1 MNRKAIISG
10 REYALLEIVP
20 SLDGGRALLLCEDEN
35 GKRAVCSEP
44 LWRSCALTDVQSA
57 PVHAH
62 SSSQEKIEYF
72 LSVFKGREDVYAR
85 RYHSTTTGKTGYTPV
100 CKNEWMHSLC
110 DKKKY
115 KCAECP
121 NREFRPLTA
130 DVVKAHLIGSDSLC
144 RDVAAIY
151 PMLEDN
157 KTWLLAADFD
167 EENWKLDVT
176 AFCKS
181 CKEAGLVPAVERSR
195 SGNGAH
201 VWFFFSEP
209 VSAADAR
216 RLGTG
221 LLTGTMSCRHELSF
235 SSYDRLFPS
244 QDLVPKG
251 GFGNLIALPFQ
262 GQAQKDGNSLFVDDR
277 FEPYPDQWAF
287 LSSLPKITPEQLE
300 EALRKVCHHGDM
312 GELADAE
319 EKQVPWKRKRTKT
332 KLTRRDFPLQVRLHH
347 SNLIYVEKKGF
358 SQGALN
364 TLKRLAAFPNPEF
377 RSKQAMRI
385 SVYGVPRVLDCGY
398 EDEEYIGLPRGC
410 MDEILGLLDQY
421 EVPVVL
427 EDHRSPGHSIDVE
440 FNGVLRPE
448 QEPAARA
455 LLDADT
461 GVLSATTAFGKTV
474 IGSYLIGQRKVN
486 TLVLVQSS
494 ALLEQWKSS
503 LEQFLN
509 IHEVLPEPPKK
520 RGRKKKQ
527 HLIGQIGSG
536 KNTRSGIV
544 GIATMQSLLEG
555 GEKSVKSFVAEY
567 GMVIVDECH
576 HVAAFTFETV
586 LKAVEAKYVYG
597 LSATPVR
604 KDGHHPIIFM
614 QCGPVRYLVDA
625 KSQAEKR
632 SFSHIVIPRFTRLR
646 LPDANGIQDMY
657 AGVIENHNRNE
668 LLVSDTLK
676 LIQEGRTPI
685 LLTERKE
692 HAVLLAGHLSDQVKH
707 VFLLIGSD
715 KQKDKREKLTALQN
729 VPDDKDVVVVATG
742 KYIGEGFDAPRL
754 DTLLLAMPISWKG
767 TLAQYAGR
775 LHRNYEGKQEVRI
788 YDYVDIHVP
797 TLERMYHKRMKGYAE
812 LGYQVKFGAA
822 DQFVSVIYDGH
833 SSMLPFE
840 QDLDDAARSVVI
852 VSPYLQKGRIVKL
865 LPSLQKAVASGVEIA
880 IHTRTAESG
889 KLANQESVCEAIEMM
904 RQTGIVVHTHK
915 ELNQRYAVVDESVV
929 WYGGVDFLAFGR
941 KDTDVLRFKNPD
953 IAGEFLSLSGHTES
967 EQLVMED
974 VSM

>member
-1 MNRKAIISG
+1 MNRKANING
-10 REYALLEIVP
+10 REYTLLEIVP
-20 SLDGGRALLLCEDEN
+20 SLDGGQALLLCEDEN
-35 GKRAVCSEP
+35 GKKATCSES
-44 LWRSCALTDVQSA
+44 LWCSCTLTDVQSA

-100 CKNEWMHSLC
+100 CKNEWVHGLC

-115 KCAECP
+115 RCAECP

-130 DVVKAHLIGSDSLC
+130 DVVKAHLIGRDSLC

-151 PMLEDN
+151 PMLADN
-157 KTWLLAADFD
+157 RTWLLAADFD

-181 CKEAGLVPAVERSR
+181 CKDAGLVPAVERSR

-221 LLTGTMSCRHELSF
+221 LLTRTMSCRHELSF

-262 GQAQKDGNSLFVDDR
+262 GQA
-277 FEPYPDQWAF
+277 
-287 LSSLPKITPEQLE
+287 SLPRITPEQLE
-300 EALRKVCHHGDM
+300 EALRKLCHHGDV

-319 EKQVPWKRKRTKT
+319 EKQVPWKRKRTQT
-332 KLTRRDFPLQVRLHH
+332 KLTRRDFPLQVSLYI
-347 SNLIYVEKKGF
+347 SNLIYIEKKDF
-358 SQGALN
+358 SQAALN

-385 SVYGVPRVLDCGY
+385 SVYGIPRVLDCGY
-398 EDEEYIGLPRGC
+398 EDENYIGIPRGC
-410 MDEILGLLDQY
+410 IEALLGLFDQY
-421 EVPVVL
+421 EVPAIL
-427 EDHRSPGHSIDVE
+427 EDHRSLGHSIDVE
-440 FNGVLRPE
+440 FNGMLRPE

-455 LLDADT
+455 LLAADI

-474 IGSYLIGQRKVN
+474 IGAYLIAQRKVN

-509 IHEVLPEPPKK
+509 IHEVLPELPKK
-520 RGRKKKQ
+520 RGRKKKR

-544 GIATMQSLLEG
+544 DIATMQSLLK
-555 GEKSVKSFVAEY
+555 GEEKTVKSFVAEY

-632 SFSHIVIPRFTRLR
+632 SFSHIVIPRFTRMR
-646 LPDANGIQDMY
+646 LPDANRIQDMY

-676 LIQEGRTPI
+676 LVQEGRTPI

-692 HAVLLAGHLSDQVKH
+692 HAVLLANQMSDQVKH

-729 VPDDKDVVVVATG
+729 MPDDEDVVVVATG

-797 TLERMYHKRMKGYAE
+797 TLERMYHKRLKGYAE

-822 DQFVSVIYDGH
+822 DQSISVIYDGH

-840 QDLDDAARSVVI
+840 QDLDDAACSVVI
-852 VSPYLQKGRIVKL
+852 VSPYLQKGRFLKL
-865 LPSLQKAVASGVEIA
+865 LPTLQKAVASGVKIA
-880 IHTRTAESG
+880 VHTRTADSRELS
-889 KLANQESVCEAIEMM
+889 NQESVCEAIKMLE
-904 RQTGIVVHTHK
+904 QTGIVVHTHK

-941 KDTDVLRFKNPD
+941 KDADVLRFKNPD
-953 IAGEFLSLSGHTES
+953 IAGELLSLSGHAGS
-967 EQLVMED
+967 EQFVMED
-974 VSM
+974 VYM

>member
-1 MNRKAIISG
+1 M
-10 REYALLEIVP
+10 
-20 SLDGGRALLLCEDEN
+20 
-35 GKRAVCSEP
+35 
-44 LWRSCALTDVQSA
+44 
-57 PVHAH
+57 
-62 SSSQEKIEYF
+62 
-72 LSVFKGREDVYAR
+72 
-85 RYHSTTTGKTGYTPV
+85 
-100 CKNEWMHSLC
+100 
-110 DKKKY
+110 
-115 KCAECP
+115 
-121 NREFRPLTA
+121 
-130 DVVKAHLIGSDSLC
+130 IG
-144 RDVAAIY
+144 A
-151 PMLEDN
+151 
-157 KTWLLAADFD
+157 
-167 EENWKLDVT
+167 
-176 AFCKS
+176 
-181 CKEAGLVPAVERSR
+181 
-195 SGNGAH
+195 
-201 VWFFFSEP
+201 
-209 VSAADAR
+209 
-216 RLGTG
+216 
-221 LLTGTMSCRHELSF
+221 
-235 SSYDRLFPS
+235 
-244 QDLVPKG
+244 
-251 GFGNLIALPFQ
+251 
-262 GQAQKDGNSLFVDDR
+262 
-277 FEPYPDQWAF
+277 
-287 LSSLPKITPEQLE
+287 
-300 EALRKVCHHGDM
+300 
-312 GELADAE
+312 
-319 EKQVPWKRKRTKT
+319 
-332 KLTRRDFPLQVRLHH
+332 
-347 SNLIYVEKKGF
+347 
-358 SQGALN
+358 
-364 TLKRLAAFPNPEF
+364 
-377 RSKQAMRI
+377 
-385 SVYGVPRVLDCGY
+385 
-398 EDEEYIGLPRGC
+398 
-410 MDEILGLLDQY
+410 
-421 EVPVVL
+421 
-427 EDHRSPGHSIDVE
+427 
-440 FNGVLRPE
+440 
-448 QEPAARA
+448 
-455 LLDADT
+455 
-461 GVLSATTAFGKTV
+461 
-474 IGSYLIGQRKVN
+474 YLIGQRKVN

-509 IHEVLPEPPKK
+509 VHEVLPELPKK

-527 HLIGQIGSG
+527 YLIGQIGSG
-536 KNTRSGIV
+536 KNSRSRIV
-544 GIATMQSLLEG
+544 DIATMQSLLEG
-555 GEKSVKSFVAEY
+555 EEKTVKPFVAEY

-632 SFSHIVIPRFTRLR
+632 SFSHIVIPRFTRMR
-646 LPDANGIQDMY
+646 LPNANGIQDMY
-657 AGVIENHNRNE
+657 TGVIENHNRNE

-676 LIQEGRTPI
+676 LVQEGRTPI
-685 LLTERKE
+685 LLTERKD

-822 DQFVSVIYDGH
+822 DQSISVIYDGH

-840 QDLDDAARSVVI
+840 QDLDDAVRSVVI

-865 LPSLQKAVASGVEIA
+865 LPPLQKAVASGVEIA
-880 IHTRTAESG
+880 IHTRTADGRE
-889 KLANQESVCEAIEMM
+889 LLNQESVCEAIKILE
-904 RQTGIVVHTHK
+904 QIGIVVHTHK

-953 IAGEFLSLSGHTES
+953 IAGEFLSLSGHAES

>member
-1 MNRKAIISG
+1 M
-10 REYALLEIVP
+10 
-20 SLDGGRALLLCEDEN
+20 
-35 GKRAVCSEP
+35 
-44 LWRSCALTDVQSA
+44 
-57 PVHAH
+57 
-62 SSSQEKIEYF
+62 
-72 LSVFKGREDVYAR
+72 
-85 RYHSTTTGKTGYTPV
+85 
-100 CKNEWMHSLC
+100 
-110 DKKKY
+110 
-115 KCAECP
+115 
-121 NREFRPLTA
+121 
-130 DVVKAHLIGSDSLC
+130 
-144 RDVAAIY
+144 
-151 PMLEDN
+151 
-157 KTWLLAADFD
+157 
-167 EENWKLDVT
+167 
-176 AFCKS
+176 
-181 CKEAGLVPAVERSR
+181 
-195 SGNGAH
+195 
-201 VWFFFSEP
+201 
-209 VSAADAR
+209 
-216 RLGTG
+216 
-221 LLTGTMSCRHELSF
+221 
-235 SSYDRLFPS
+235 
-244 QDLVPKG
+244 
-251 GFGNLIALPFQ
+251 
-262 GQAQKDGNSLFVDDR
+262 
-277 FEPYPDQWAF
+277 
-287 LSSLPKITPEQLE
+287 
-300 EALRKVCHHGDM
+300 
-312 GELADAE
+312 
-319 EKQVPWKRKRTKT
+319 
-332 KLTRRDFPLQVRLHH
+332 
-347 SNLIYVEKKGF
+347 
-358 SQGALN
+358 
-364 TLKRLAAFPNPEF
+364 
-377 RSKQAMRI
+377 
-385 SVYGVPRVLDCGY
+385 
-398 EDEEYIGLPRGC
+398 
-410 MDEILGLLDQY
+410 
-421 EVPVVL
+421 
-427 EDHRSPGHSIDVE
+427 
-440 FNGVLRPE
+440 
-448 QEPAARA
+448 
-455 LLDADT
+455 
-461 GVLSATTAFGKTV
+461 
-474 IGSYLIGQRKVN
+474 
-486 TLVLVQSS
+486 
-494 ALLEQWKSS
+494 
-503 LEQFLN
+503 
-509 IHEVLPEPPKK
+509 
-520 RGRKKKQ
+520 
-527 HLIGQIGSG
+527 
-536 KNTRSGIV
+536 
-544 GIATMQSLLEG
+544 
-555 GEKSVKSFVAEY
+555 
-567 GMVIVDECH
+567 
-576 HVAAFTFETV
+576 

>member
-1 MNRKAIISG
+1 M
-10 REYALLEIVP
+10 
-20 SLDGGRALLLCEDEN
+20 
-35 GKRAVCSEP
+35 
-44 LWRSCALTDVQSA
+44 
-57 PVHAH
+57 
-62 SSSQEKIEYF
+62 
-72 LSVFKGREDVYAR
+72 
-85 RYHSTTTGKTGYTPV
+85 
-100 CKNEWMHSLC
+100 
-110 DKKKY
+110 
-115 KCAECP
+115 
-121 NREFRPLTA
+121 
-130 DVVKAHLIGSDSLC
+130 
-144 RDVAAIY
+144 
-151 PMLEDN
+151 
-157 KTWLLAADFD
+157 
-167 EENWKLDVT
+167 
-176 AFCKS
+176 
-181 CKEAGLVPAVERSR
+181 
-195 SGNGAH
+195 
-201 VWFFFSEP
+201 
-209 VSAADAR
+209 
-216 RLGTG
+216 
-221 LLTGTMSCRHELSF
+221 
-235 SSYDRLFPS
+235 
-244 QDLVPKG
+244 
-251 GFGNLIALPFQ
+251 
-262 GQAQKDGNSLFVDDR
+262 
-277 FEPYPDQWAF
+277 
-287 LSSLPKITPEQLE
+287 
-300 EALRKVCHHGDM
+300 
-312 GELADAE
+312 
-319 EKQVPWKRKRTKT
+319 
-332 KLTRRDFPLQVRLHH
+332 
-347 SNLIYVEKKGF
+347 
-358 SQGALN
+358 
-364 TLKRLAAFPNPEF
+364 
-377 RSKQAMRI
+377 
-385 SVYGVPRVLDCGY
+385 
-398 EDEEYIGLPRGC
+398 
-410 MDEILGLLDQY
+410 
-421 EVPVVL
+421 
-427 EDHRSPGHSIDVE
+427 
-440 FNGVLRPE
+440 LRPE

-544 GIATMQSLLEG
+544 DIATMQSLLEG

-880 IHTRTAESG
+880 LHTRTAESG

>member
-1 MNRKAIISG
+1 MNQKAMING
-10 REYALLEIVP
+10 REYTLFDILP
-20 SLDGGRALLLCEDEN
+20 FLDGGKVLLCEDEN
-35 GKRAVCSEP
+35 GKRAACSET
-44 LWRSCALTDVQSA
+44 LWRGHAPEDVHSA

-72 LSVFKGREDVYAR
+72 LSVFKGRKDVYAR

-100 CKNEWMHSLC
+100 CKNEWVHGLC

-115 KCAECP
+115 RCAECP

-130 DVVKAHLIGSDSLC
+130 DVVKAHLIGRDSLC

-167 EENWKLDVT
+167 AEDWKLDVT
-176 AFCKS
+176 AFCES

-221 LLTGTMSCRHELSF
+221 LLTRTMSRRHALSF

-244 QDLVPKG
+244 QDIVPKG

-262 GQAQKDGNSLFVDDR
+262 GQAQKNGNSLFVDDC
-277 FEPYPDQWAF
+277 FAPYPDQWAF

-300 EALRKVCHHGDM
+300 EALRKLCHQGDM
-312 GELADAE
+312 GELADT
-319 EKQVPWKRKRTKT
+319 EKQQVPWKRKQTQT
-332 KLTRRDFPLQVRLHH
+332 KLTRRDFPLQVSLHR
-347 SNLIYVEKKGF
+347 SNLIYIEKKDF
-358 SQGALN
+358 SQAALN
-364 TLKRLAAFPNPEF
+364 MLKRLAAFLNPEF
-377 RSKQAMRI
+377 RAKQAMRI
-385 SVYGVPRVLDCGY
+385 SVYGIPRVLDCGY

-410 MDEILGLLDQY
+410 METLLGLLGQHRTIWQEHSAKDFASYERDKRAGILYVFPPFIPARMGQKIGRRPQTQLCGDALDQY
-421 EVPVVL
+421 EVPVML
-427 EDHRSPGHSIDVE
+427 EDHRSTGHSIAVE

-455 LLDADT
+455 LLDA
-461 GVLSATTAFGKTV
+461 
-474 IGSYLIGQRKVN
+474 
-486 TLVLVQSS
+486 
-494 ALLEQWKSS
+494 
-503 LEQFLN
+503 
-509 IHEVLPEPPKK
+509 
-520 RGRKKKQ
+520 
-527 HLIGQIGSG
+527 
-536 KNTRSGIV
+536 
-544 GIATMQSLLEG
+544 
-555 GEKSVKSFVAEY
+555 
-567 GMVIVDECH
+567 
-576 HVAAFTFETV
+576 
-586 LKAVEAKYVYG
+586 
-597 LSATPVR
+597 
-604 KDGHHPIIFM
+604 DGHHPIIFM

-646 LPDANGIQDMY
+646 LPNANGFQDMY
-657 AGVIENHNRNE
+657 TGVIENHNRNE

-676 LIQEGRTPI
+676 VVQEGRAPI

-692 HAVLLAGHLSDQVKH
+692 HAVWLASCLSEQVKH

-715 KQKDKREKLTALQN
+715 KQKDKREKLAALQN
-729 VPDDKDVVVVATG
+729 VPGDEDMVVVATG
-742 KYIGEGFDAPRL
+742 KYIGEGFDSPRL

-775 LHRNYEGKQEVRI
+775 LHRNYKGKQEVRI

-797 TLERMYHKRMKGYAE
+797 TLERMYHKRLKGYAE

-822 DQFVSVIYDGH
+822 DQSVSVIYDGH
-833 SSMLPFE
+833 ASMAPFE
-840 QDLDDAARSVVI
+840 QDLDDAVRSVVI

-865 LPSLQKAVASGVEIA
+865 LPSLQKAIASGVEIA
-880 IHTRTAESG
+880 IHTRTADSRELS
-889 KLANQESVCEAIEMM
+889 NQESICEAIEVLEQAGM
-904 RQTGIVVHTHK
+904 VVHTHK
-915 ELNQRYAVVDESVV
+915 ELNQRYAVVDEHIV

-953 IAGEFLSLSGHTES
+953 IAGEFLALSGNAECK
-967 EQLVMED
+967 QLVMED